1 MQFSSIPFLYYFLP
15 CMLAAY
21 FLVPARAKNGTLL
34 AGSLLF
40 YGWGE
45 PEYLLVMALSVGQV
59 YLFGRLIEAN
69 RENRKRS
76 GLCLTASLLIGL
88 GLLGWYKYADFFI
101 AAFGRV
107 TGLPVQLLG
116 VTLPIGISFYTFQG
130 ISYVVDVYRGQVQ
143 AQRNIVDLALYIAM
157 FPQLIAGPIVRYEDI
172 APQLVHRRWDT
183 DQAAEGAR
191 RFVLGLG
198 KKVLVAN
205 VLYGLM
211 ESFHQSEER
220 TVLFCWLYAVACTLE
235 IYFDFSGYSDMAIG
249 LGLVLGFHLPE
260 NFRYPLIAG
269 SVTEFWRR
277 WHITLGSWF
286 RDYVYIPLGGNRV
299 SRLRWVRNLLLV
311 WGLTGLWHGAAW
323 SFVAW
328 GLLFGVLLVGEKLA
342 YGRLLQRTGALK
354 YLYMLA
360 VLPASFVLFDSGS
373 LPDAWQTIRGMFGGG
388 GLSPW
393 GAESLYALK
402 SYAGVLL
409 LAAVGAT
416 PLPDQAVRKL
426 SCGRLSG
433 AVRWLEPVVLAAL
446 LLVCTGYL
454 VDGSFNPF
462 LYFRF

>member
-15 CMLAAY
+15 CMLAVY
-21 FLVPARAKNGTLL
+21 FLVPARAKNGALL

-45 PEYLLVMALSVGQV
+45 PKYLIVMALSVGQV
-59 YLFGRLIEAN
+59 YLFGRLIEAD

-76 GLCLTASLLIGL
+76 GLCLAASLLLGL
-88 GLLGWYKYADFFI
+88 GLLGWCKYADFFI
-101 AAFGRV
+101 AAFDRL
-107 TGLPVQLLG
+107 TGLPLPLLG
-116 VTLPIGISFYTFQG
+116 VALPIGISFYTFQG
-130 ISYVVDVYRGQVQ
+130 VSYVVDVYRGRVP
-143 AQRNIVDLALYIAM
+143 AQKNLVDLALYIAM

-172 APQLVHRRWDT
+172 APQLHDRRWDA
-183 DQAAEGAR
+183 DRAAEGAR

-198 KKVLVAN
+198 KKVLLAN

-211 ESFHQSEER
+211 ESFHQSGER

-249 LGLVLGFHLPE
+249 LGLVLGFRFPE
-260 NFRYPLIAG
+260 NFRYPLTAG

-286 RDYVYIPLGGNRV
+286 RDYVYIPLGGSRV
-299 SRLRWVRNLLLV
+299 GRLRWALNLLVV

-328 GLLFGVLLVGEKLA
+328 GLLFGVLLVGEKLV
-342 YGRLLQRTGALK
+342 YGQLLSRTKLLK
-354 YLYMLA
+354 RLYMLA
-360 VLPASFVLFDSGS
+360 VLPASFVLFDSAS
-373 LPDAWQTIRGMFGGG
+373 VPQAWEIIRGLFGGG
-388 GLSPW
+388 GLPLY
-393 GAESLYALK
+393 GAESIYALK
-402 SYAGVLL
+402 SYAGVLV

-416 PLPDQAVRKL
+416 QLPARTVRKL
-426 SCGRLSG
+426 PG
-433 AVRWLEPVVLAAL
+433 AVRWLEPAILAAVL
-446 LLVCTGYL
+446 IVSTAYL